1 MFDDMDDAIDYARE
15 VIREVFFDVLY
26 IIAVDD
32 DENTE
37 CVWSVT
43 RE

>member
-1 MFDDMDDAIDYARE
+1 MEKNVSKEQMNK
-15 VIREVFFDVLY
+15 LPY